1 MPAGE
6 RSIFP
11 VTPLKPK
18 IPSEWRKFLPL
29 SVRPLCSLA
38 PLLVTQGRRSFA
50 RSHDRHQKSSRVHQR
65 YNNAS
70 GSMQILTLRAD
81 RLKSTRFDL
90 PDIIDHITQCFDE
103 STKRLFRSLDEA
115 SYIQF
120 GSPFETEVN
129 LGIQRGKMKLSG
141 FVLVPS
147 ELVLYFYQ
155 FTLA

>member
-1 MPAGE
+1 
-6 RSIFP
+6 
-11 VTPLKPK
+11 
-18 IPSEWRKFLPL
+18 
-29 SVRPLCSLA
+29 
-38 PLLVTQGRRSFA
+38 
-50 RSHDRHQKSSRVHQR
+50 
-65 YNNAS
+65 
-70 GSMQILTLRAD
+70 MQILTLRAD

-155 FTLA
+155 FTLV